1 MFISWMWSKKW
12 KTKSPYS
19 TIVPKKPSEAKCCPT
34 TPTMCTLK
42 FGKRCWRP
50 GCDRYVA
57 SVLDFCT
64 SMVIQTWWQIVL
76 KTTAWLAR
84 LAKLQ
89 HIIYFSLDSLAILKC
104 RFGWLCRHEGSW
116 RKIMLLFSLETQ
128 VASYVSLRSGCEG
141 HDGHVCY
148 LGPQLWVSPSHAPD
162 LTIVRPTCSN
172 WSGKFRYQAI
182 SVWIITSWPAP
193 YLLFVLFLS
202 CASSWVILIYHVC
215 CTATPSA
222 VLPRNWLNPSFRPLQ
237 NFQFLHLSESE
248 TLALGEEL
256 SLNLSAYFPA
266 PSNIWIFDFR
276 HPLLHISPL
285 SHLLAR
291 QKQWQFGATRF
302 GPSDHKKWVAT
313 NYLVGRAMVCVA
325 NTLERSACASSLL
338 ESFLPSSQRGPKEAP
353 KRPQRGKEAACIGCK
368 SSNATHCHTSQQS
381 MPELRWAETPW
392 TISDTWLT
400 NTMTSR
406 AYIVHTAPYYRSYR
420 SYLCDLVCI
429 GMSCDA
435 MCSYV

>member
-1 MFISWMWSKKW
+1 MLPHNSHNVHPEIWEALLEARMWSIRCQRIGLLHFDGD
-12 KTKSPYS
+12 TNLVTNCVENDSM
-19 TIVPKKPSEAKCCPT
+19 I
-34 TPTMCTLK
+34 
-42 FGKRCWRP
+42 GKIGKIATYYILLSGFIGNPQVSLRL
-50 GCDRYVA
+50 A
-57 SVLDFCT
+57 L
-64 SMVIQTWWQIVL
+64 QTW
-76 KTTAWLAR
+76 R
-84 LAKLQ
+84 
-89 HIIYFSLDSLAILKC
+89 
-104 RFGWLCRHEGSW
+104 
-116 RKIMLLFSLETQ
+116 IMKEDYAPFL
-128 VASYVSLRSGCEG
+128 ASYVSLRSGCEG

-162 LTIVRPTCSN
+162 LTIVRPNCSN

-215 CTATPSA
+215 CTATPSSI
-222 VLPRNWLNPSFRPLQ
+222 LPRNWLNPSFRPLQ

-285 SHLLAR
+285 SQLLAR

-313 NYLVGRAMVCVA
+313 NDLVGRAMVCVA

-338 ESFLPSSQRGPKEAP
+338 ESFLPSSQRGPKEA
-353 KRPQRGKEAACIGCK
+353 KRQHA
-368 SSNATHCHTSQQS
+368 
-381 MPELRWAETPW
+381 
-392 TISDTWLT
+392 
-400 NTMTSR
+400 
-406 AYIVHTAPYYRSYR
+406 
-420 SYLCDLVCI
+420 
-429 GMSCDA
+429 
-435 MCSYV
+435 

>member
-1 MFISWMWSKKW
+1 MWSIRCQRIGLLHFDGD
-12 KTKSPYS
+12 TNLVTNCVENDSM
-19 TIVPKKPSEAKCCPT
+19 I
-34 TPTMCTLK
+34 
-42 FGKRCWRP
+42 GKIAINILYTSLWIHWQSSS
-50 GCDRYVA
+50 VA
-57 SVLDFCT
+57 SVG
-64 SMVIQTWWQIVL
+64 
-76 KTTAWLAR
+76 LADMKEDYAPF
-84 LAKLQ
+84 LP
-89 HIIYFSLDSLAILKC
+89 SNP
-104 RFGWLCRHEGSW
+104 GSFVS
-116 RKIMLLFSLETQ
+116 REP
-128 VASYVSLRSGCEG
+128 YVSLRSGCEG

-162 LTIVRPTCSN
+162 LTIVRPNCSN

-237 NFQFLHLSESE
+237 NVQFLHLSESE

-285 SHLLAR
+285 SQLLAR

-325 NTLERSACASSLL
+325 NTLDQRSACASSLS
-338 ESFLPSSQRGPKEAP
+338 EFILPSSQRGHKEAT
-353 KRPQRGKEAACIGCK
+353 KRQRPHA
-368 SSNATHCHTSQQS
+368 
-381 MPELRWAETPW
+381 
-392 TISDTWLT
+392 
-400 NTMTSR
+400 
-406 AYIVHTAPYYRSYR
+406 
-420 SYLCDLVCI
+420 
-429 GMSCDA
+429 
-435 MCSYV
+435 